1 MLLQLQAIADSLVKT
16 KIQQNEHVSDIKDA
30 DHLDK
35 IELQNIHN
43 FATIK
48 RFIRAKNKKE
58 TEADIVRLL
67 NRFDLCE
74 IKELHT
80 KLVMTPVKKKKE

>member
-58 TEADIVRLL
+58 E
-67 NRFDLCE
+67 LCRNE
-74 IKELHT
+74 S
-80 KLVMTPVKKKKE
+80 KKASGCFNSCLPDGRALRHG